1 MKKMIN
7 ALLPTKAIETLR
19 EIKNN
24 YFDDYSIKSYSQ
36 EGEDMILRRIFEKQK
51 VGFYV
56 DVGAHHPFRFSNTY
70 YFYKQGWRGIN
81 IDAMPGSMEP
91 FKRFRSRDINLEI
104 PIGNGNQVLTYF
116 AFNEPA
122 LNGFSEKLSRERHRK
137 NGYFIRQEIKLK
149 ISKLSSVLDKY
160 LPQGAKID
168 FLSIDVEGLDFDILQ
183 SNDWIKYKPKCILV
197 EILASS
203 LHEIENM
210 EIVIFLKKYGY
221 IVFAKAMNTII
232 FVQQPSN

>member
-1 MKKMIN
+1 MKKMIK

-19 EIKNN
+19 EIKND
-24 YFDDYSIKSYSQ
+24 YFDGYSIKSYSQ

-70 YFYKQGWRGIN
+70 HFYKQGWRGIN
-81 IDAMPGSMEP
+81 IDAMPRSMES
-91 FKRFRSRDINLEI
+91 FKRFRSRDINLEM
-104 PIGNGNQVLTYF
+104 PIGNGDQVLTYF

-122 LNGFSEKLSRERHRK
+122 LNGFSEKLSRERHGK
-137 NGYFIRQEIKLK
+137 DGYFIRQEIELK

-160 LPQGAKID
+160 LPQSVKID

-183 SNDWIKYKPKCILV
+183 SNDWMKYKPKCILV

-203 LHEIENM
+203 LHEIENK
-210 EIVIFLKKYGY
+210 EIAIFLKKYGY
-221 IVFAKAMNTII
+221 IVFAKAMNTVF
-232 FVQQPSN
+232 FVQKSLD